1 MGRYPSSSLL
11 RACFPD
17 VQFNRCITSQMI
29 KWFSNFREFYY
40 IQMEK
45 YARQA
50 LSDGV
55 TNAQAL
61 AVLRDSEL
69 FRVLNTHYNK
79 GNDFEGKIQILP
91 GRNPFT
97 KSFQNWTVI
106 SQRYSNHPTIPRDCF
121 RVNIKHNE
129 SKYDGTGLGFQEV
142 SLCSPGCPGTHSV
155 DHAGLELRNPPA
167 SASQSAG
174 ITGVRH
180 HRPATFS
187 YMTLARLKQ

>member
-1 MGRYPSSSLL
+1 MSDLMNPL
-11 RACFPD
+11 FT
-17 VQFNRCITSQMI
+17 QFNRCITSQMI

-79 GNDFEGKIQILP
+79 GNDFEVRHALGPTDLRCVFSEWLADGRHKLEDSLSYDRAKEDKVQISHFPVIKTYPAGATGKSSKTL
-91 GRNPFT
+91 
-97 KSFQNWTVI
+97 
-106 SQRYSNHPTIPRDCF
+106 IPAP
-121 RVNIKHNE
+121 K
-129 SKYDGTGLGFQEV
+129 TV
-142 SLCSPGCPGTHSV
+142 SLD
-155 DHAGLELRNPPA
+155 DHLRP
-167 SASQSAG
+167 
-174 ITGVRH
+174 VFH
-180 HRPATFS
+180 
-187 YMTLARLKQ
+187 